1 MPRDSRMARMSTIKE
16 QEKLVHWGYAIQWC
30 TLLCP
35 PAMVASVVYLLVI
48 RKRIRNRDI
57 HSHVSWQLFTASA
70 AVLAIPV
77 AIILLMIGLSGVNTD
92 SPISIVA
99 TFALIGGSYLFLPW
113 LAYRL
118 LRGSIRFSNELPMEH
133 AWL

>member
-1 MPRDSRMARMSTIKE
+1 
-16 QEKLVHWGYAIQWC
+16 
-30 TLLCP
+30 
-35 PAMVASVVYLLVI
+35 MVASVVYLLAI

-57 HSHVSWQLFTASA
+57 YSHVSWQLFTASA
-70 AVLAIPV
+70 TILAIPV
-77 AIILLMIGLSGVNTD
+77 AIILLIIGLSGVNND
-92 SPISIVA
+92 SPVSIVA

-118 LRGSIRFSNELPMEH
+118 LRGSIRFSNELPMGH

>member
-1 MPRDSRMARMSTIKE
+1 MLSAYSLSSIEE

-30 TLLCP
+30 TLLWP
-35 PAMVASVVYLLVI
+35 PAIVASVLYLLWI
-48 RKRIRNRDI
+48 RKRIPNRDI
-57 HSHVSWQLFTASA
+57 HSHVSWQLVTAS
-70 AVLAIPV
+70 VTMLAIPV
-77 AIILLMIGLSGVNTD
+77 AIVLLFVGLSGVNTD
-92 SPISIVA
+92 SPISIAA

>member
-1 MPRDSRMARMSTIKE
+1 M
-16 QEKLVHWGYAIQWC
+16 HWGYAIQWC

-35 PAMVASVVYLLVI
+35 PAMIASVLYLLAI
-48 RKRIRNRDI
+48 RKRILNRDI
-57 HSHVSWQLFTASA
+57 HTHVSWQLVTASMT
-70 AVLAIPV
+70 VLAIPI
-77 AIILLMIGLSGVNTD
+77 AIMLLFVGLSGVNND
-92 SPISIVA
+92 SPISIIA

-118 LRGSIRFSNELPMEH
+118 LRGSIRFSSELPMEH

>member
-1 MPRDSRMARMSTIKE
+1 MIGIEE

-30 TLLCP
+30 TLLWP
-35 PAMVASVVYLLVI
+35 PAIVASALYLLWI

-57 HSHVSWQLFTASA
+57 RSHVSWQLVTASIT
-70 AVLAIPV
+70 VLAIPV
-77 AIILLMIGLSGVNTD
+77 AIILLFVGLSGVNTD
-92 SPISIVA
+92 SPISIAA

-133 AWL
+133 MWR

>member
-1 MPRDSRMARMSTIKE
+1 MIGIDE

-30 TLLCP
+30 TLLWP
-35 PAMVASVVYLLVI
+35 PAIVASALYLLWI

-57 HSHVSWQLFTASA
+57 RSHVSWQLVTASIT
-70 AVLAIPV
+70 VLAIPV
-77 AIILLMIGLSGVNTD
+77 AIILLFVGLSGVNTD
-92 SPISIVA
+92 SPISIAA
-99 TFALIGGSYLFLPW
+99 TFALVGGSYLFLPW

-133 AWL
+133 MWR